1 MKVLVTGGS
10 GFIGHHVVQRLLE
23 RGDEVV
29 APVRDEAG
37 RARVASLGEGV
48 EPVLAPMEY
57 TGALGS
63 LVARSKPDA
72 AVHLAWYA
80 NPSDYRTSDENLDSL
95 QSTIELTRQLV
106 AVGCRKMVYV
116 GTCFEYRVAEGPRRE
131 VDPTEPRSLYAA
143 TKLAAGAVC
152 GALAEA
158 AGGELAWARVFFP
171 YGPGENPRRLLPLV
185 ARSLSAGEPVD
196 LTEGTQVRDQVHV
209 EDVATALVRLTDAG
223 PAGEFNV
230 GTGVPVTMRETVETL
245 GDLLGRK
252 DLLRFGAYPEQTD
265 EPPAM
270 YADISKLRALAW
282 EPKYASVR
290 DGLEASLPDYLRGNG

>member
-1 MKVLVTGGS
+1 MRVLVTGGS

-29 APVRDEAG
+29 APVRDETG
-37 RARVASLGEGV
+37 QARVAALGEAV
-48 EPVLAPMEY
+48 EAVLAPMDY
-57 TGALGS
+57 SGALGS

-80 NPSDYRTSDENLDSL
+80 NPSDYRTSDENIDSL
-95 QSTIELTRQLV
+95 QSTIELTRQLLG
-106 AVGCRKMVYV
+106 VGCRKLVYV

-131 VDPTEPRSLYAA
+131 GDPTEPRSLYGA

-152 GALAEA
+152 GALAAA
-158 AGGELAWARVFFP
+158 AGGELAWGRVFFP
-171 YGPGENPRRLLPLV
+171 YGPGESPKRLLPLV
-185 ARSLSAGEPVD
+185 ARRLNTGEPVD

-209 EDVATALVRLTDAG
+209 DDVASALVRLTEPG

-230 GTGVPVTMRETVETL
+230 GSGVPVTMRETVETL
-245 GDLLGRK
+245 ADLLGRK

-265 EPPAM
+265 EPAAM
-270 YADISKLRALAW
+270 FADISKLQALDWA
-282 EPKYASVR
+282 PRYPTVR
-290 DGLEASLPDYLRGNG
+290 EGLAASLGDYLASG